1 MENPTIIKL
10 EYLEPLG
17 LEDAQCNVERPTAI
31 KLEYIET
38 QATANTQLDLDN
50 NDCKLT

>member
-17 LEDAQCNVERPTAI
+17 LEDAQINEEAPTTI
-31 KLEYIET
+31 KLQYIET
-38 QATANTQLDLDN
+38 QGAANTRLGSDN
-50 NDCKLT
+50 TDCKFT